1 MKCSMIK
8 LALAASVAI
17 GASALMAQ
25 EMGAANEEP
34 QTVTE
39 QIDPDKG
46 PQIVQE
52 AEAKQPEVKAAEEA
66 QAESEKFIPAGEA
79 VRTMLKKQL
88 KLKEGYDRKK
98 KSIIAI
104 GKAVKKISDP
114 ASEKGFMNTRAMKA
128 LEAQLSAKAEII
140 RSINMNVEGIDRLAC
155 QDVDG
160 EDDVMKVYAEKKA
173 AFEAK
178 KSQLA
183 KALAV
188 LDEKEADA
196 LAGVTLSD
204 RFGAILDGIAKKLDS
219 AYSKEQ
225 IEADKKAA
233 YEQVKDQVAALQEE
247 YKVLEKDANSIPKY
261 PSTEIKNDVTVTSKM
276 PLLGAYV
283 LLQAESWDKNN
294 GEYEIA
300 MAVVWSPKLEVN
312 ARKLI
317 QGDLTPSANKGQFSV
332 DDWVEQQYL
341 PCMIGSRRITDDE
354 GHSIFIG
361 IAAADI
367 SGSVSGRRAKEA
379 HADTDA
385 IQAVARAMFAD
396 VQTYREASRTYKEYN
411 DDLSTGVERFV
422 ENTVS
427 KHNVN
432 LKGCSRLA
440 SMECE
445 HPITGRKTYISVY
458 YIDPALNKEAA
469 ELMKN
474 AYANAGL
481 AVKATQ
487 YARGVHAGQE
497 AALENVRKSKAEF
510 NRGVNDG
517 KKAVEKEIEKAEAAR
532 RAVKKPV
539 SVGGAG
545 STQQKKP
552 GQSNGGTFTGDS
564 NVDTDF

>member
-52 AEAKQPEVKAAEEA
+52 AEAKQPEVKAEKEA

-98 KSIIAI
+98 KAIIVI
-104 GKAVKKISDP
+104 GEAAKKISDP
-114 ASEKGFMNTRAMKA
+114 AAEKAFMNIRATKA
-128 LEAQLSAKAEII
+128 LEAYLGAKAEII
-140 RSINMNVEGIDRLAC
+140 RSINNDVKGVDRVAC
-155 QDVDG
+155 QYAAG
-160 EDDVMKVYAEKKA
+160 EDDVMKVYSEKRA

-178 KSQLA
+178 KEQLA

-219 AYSKEQ
+219 TYSKEQ

-247 YKVLEKDANSIPKY
+247 YKALEKDANSIPKY
-261 PSTEIKNDVTVTSKM
+261 PSNEIKNDVVMTSKM
-276 PLLGAYV
+276 PILGAYV
-283 LLQAESWDKNN
+283 LLQAESWDKNE
-294 GEYEIA
+294 GVYEVA
-300 MAVVWSPKLEVN
+300 MAVVWSPKLEAN
-312 ARKLI
+312 ALKLI

-341 PCMIGSRRITDDE
+341 PCMIGSRRITDNE
-354 GHSIFIG
+354 GHSIYIG
-361 IAAADI
+361 IGAEDI
-367 SGSVSGRRAKEA
+367 SGSVMNRKAKKA
-379 HADTDA
+379 LADTDA
-385 IQAVARAMFAD
+385 IQAVARALISDAD
-396 VQTYREASRTYKEYN
+396 TYREASRNLKEYT
-411 DDLSTGVERFV
+411 DDLATSKERLADV
-422 ENTVS
+422 TTS
-427 KHNVN
+427 KHDVN
-432 LKGCSRLA
+432 LKGCSRLT
-440 SMECE
+440 SIECE

-458 YIDPALNKEAA
+458 YIDPALNKDAI

-487 YARGVHAGQE
+487 YARGVHAGQQT
-497 AALENVRKSKAEF
+497 ALENIRKSKAEF

-532 RAVKKPV
+532 RAVKKPI

-552 GQSNGGTFTGDS
+552 GQSKGGTFTGDS

>member
-8 LALAASVAI
+8 FALAATVAI

-25 EMGAANEEP
+25 EMGAAAEQP

-66 QAESEKFIPAGEA
+66 QAESEKFVPATDA
-79 VRTMLKKQL
+79 VRSMLKKQL

-104 GKAVKKISDP
+104 GKAYKKISDP
-114 ASEKGFMNTRAMKA
+114 AAEKAFMNIRVMKA
-128 LEAQLSAKAEII
+128 LEAQLSAKAAII
-140 RSINMNVEGIDRLAC
+140 RSINNDVEGVDRLAC
-155 QDVDG
+155 QISEG
-160 EDDVMKVYAEKKA
+160 EDDVMKVLAEKKA

-178 KSQLA
+178 KDQLA

-204 RFGAILDGIAKKLDS
+204 RFGAILDGIAKKLDNT
-219 AYSKEQ
+219 YSKEQ
-225 IEADKKAA
+225 VEADKKAA
-233 YEQVKDQVAALQEE
+233 YEDVKGQVAALQEE
-247 YKVLEKDANSIPKY
+247 YKALEKDADSIPKY
-261 PSTEIKNDVTVTSKM
+261 PSTEVKNDVVMTSKM

-283 LLQAESWDKNN
+283 LLQAESWDKNE
-294 GEYEIA
+294 GLYEIA
-300 MAVVWSPKLEVN
+300 MAVVWSPKLEAN
-312 ARKLI
+312 ALKLI

-341 PCMIGSRRITDDE
+341 PCMVGSRRITDDE
-354 GHSIFIG
+354 GHMIFIG
-361 IAAADI
+361 IAAEDI
-367 SGSVSGRRAKEA
+367 SGSVATRRAKEA
-379 HADTDA
+379 HADADA
-385 IQAVARAMFAD
+385 IQAVARAMFSD
-396 VQTYREASRTYKEYN
+396 VQAYTEASRTYKEYN
-411 DDLSTGVERFV
+411 DDLATSMQRFV

-432 LKGCSRLA
+432 LKGCSRLT
-440 SMECE
+440 SIECE
-445 HPITGRKTYISVY
+445 HPITGRKTYVSVF
-458 YIDPALNKEAA
+458 YIDPALNKASV

-487 YARGVHAGQE
+487 YARGVHAGQQ

-517 KKAVEKEIEKAEAAR
+517 KKGVEKEIEKAEAAR

-545 STQQKKP
+545 SIQQKRS

>member
-8 LALAASVAI
+8 FALAATVAI

-25 EMGAANEEP
+25 EMGAAAEQP

-52 AEAKQPEVKAAEEA
+52 AEAKQPEVKATEEA
-66 QAESEKFIPAGEA
+66 QAESEKFVPAGEA

-98 KSIIAI
+98 KAIIVI
-104 GKAVKKISDP
+104 GEAAKKISDP
-114 ASEKGFMNTRAMKA
+114 AAEKAFMNIRATKA
-128 LEAQLSAKAEII
+128 LEAYVGAKAEII
-140 RSINMNVEGIDRLAC
+140 RSINNDVKGIDRIAC
-155 QDVDG
+155 QYAAG

-178 KSQLA
+178 KEQLA

-233 YEQVKDQVAALQEE
+233 YEEVKGQVAALQEE
-247 YKVLEKDANSIPKY
+247 YKALEKDADSVPKY
-261 PSTEIKNDVTVTSKM
+261 PSNEIKNDVVMTAKQ

-283 LLQAESWDKNN
+283 LLQAESWDKNE
-294 GEYEIA
+294 GVYEVA
-300 MAVVWSPKLEVN
+300 VAVVWSPKLEAN
-312 ARKLI
+312 ALKLI

-341 PCMIGSRRITDDE
+341 PCMIGSRRITDNE
-354 GHSIFIG
+354 GHAIYIG
-361 IAAADI
+361 IGAEDI
-367 SGSVSGRRAKEA
+367 SGSVMNRKAKKA
-379 HADTDA
+379 LADTDA
-385 IQAVARAMFAD
+385 IQAVARALFSD
-396 VQTYREASRTYKEYN
+396 VDTYREASRNLKEYT
-411 DDLSTGVERFV
+411 DDLATSKERLTEV
-422 ENTVS
+422 TTS
-427 KHNVN
+427 KHDVN
-432 LKGCSRLA
+432 LKGCSRLT
-440 SMECE
+440 SVECE

-458 YIDPALNKEAA
+458 YIDPALNKEAI
-469 ELMKN
+469 ELMKK

-487 YARGVHAGQE
+487 YARGLHAGQQ
-497 AALENVRKSKAEF
+497 AALEGIRQSKAEF
-510 NRGVNDG
+510 NRGMRDG
-517 KKAVEKEIEKAEAAR
+517 KKGVEKEIEKAEAAR
-532 RAVKKPV
+532 RNIKKPV

-545 STQQKKP
+545 SKRQNNA
-552 GQSNGGTFTGDS
+552 GQSNGGTFSGDS

>member
-52 AEAKQPEVKAAEEA
+52 AEAKQPEVKAVEEA

-178 KSQLA
+178 KAQLA

-204 RFGAILDGIAKKLDS
+204 RFGAILDGIAKKLDN

-247 YKVLEKDANSIPKY
+247 YKALEKDANSIPKY

-283 LLQAESWDKNN
+283 LLQAESWDKNK

-432 LKGCSRLA
+432 LKGCSRLT
-440 SMECE
+440 STECE

-497 AALENVRKSKAEF
+497 AALDNVRKSKAEF

-545 STQQKKP
+545 SIQQKKP
-552 GQSNGGTFTGDS
+552 GQSKGGTFTGDS